1 MTGMKSGV
9 SVPTH
14 SRRQSYRMDQVTNPD
29 TINLNRQAYLVKLI
43 QSSFNCAPLFRTIL
57 SIKKKQELSLHGSL
71 TSGVKFMK
79 RDQVSSLTSGSVWV
93 ISQSDVISRAQGT
106 KSSLLLSWVTIIYIL
121 LEALSDRDVGP
132 FDPWGWR
139 FNILWEKTR
148 IKLIMINYYGHCWV

>member
-1 MTGMKSGV
+1 MEEKEMLQWKMTGMKPGV

-71 TSGVKFMK
+71 TSGVKFMR
-79 RDQVSSLTSGSVWV
+79 RDQVPSLKNGSVGA
-93 ISQSDVISRAQGT
+93 IFQSDVVPRVQ
-106 KSSLLLSWVTIIYIL
+106 
-121 LEALSDRDVGP
+121 
-132 FDPWGWR
+132 
-139 FNILWEKTR
+139 
-148 IKLIMINYYGHCWV
+148 